1 MVRKIDSFAS
11 FKVIEIFIDKAIT
24 SLNLLKKEI
33 KGNEVDLNLTY
44 TYLCEAQGYLNI
56 LHKQMS
62 YLRRNIEKSKRDD
75 KEVVNIM
82 TSL

>member
-1 MVRKIDSFAS
+1 MVRKIDIFATLDVI
-11 FKVIEIFIDKAIT
+11 KVFIDKAIT
-24 SLNLLKKEI
+24 SLTLLRRELE
-33 KGNEVDLNLTY
+33 NEKVDLNIVY

-62 YLRRNIEKSKRDD
+62 YWGRNIESSRRTNGG
-75 KEVVNIM
+75 VVNEE